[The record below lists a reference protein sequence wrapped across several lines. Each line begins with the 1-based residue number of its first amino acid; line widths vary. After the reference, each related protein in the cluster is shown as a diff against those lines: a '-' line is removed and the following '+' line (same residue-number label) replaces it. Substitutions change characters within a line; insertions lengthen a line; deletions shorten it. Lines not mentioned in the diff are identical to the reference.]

1 MVHRSF
7 GGTVQRR
14 YLRAGSLAG
23 VLVAVAGAVVVTSC
37 SAPDKCGRSPVVNA
51 TWPGHKV
58 LLYQC
63 GGAFFAMPSPP
74 PAQVLGG
81 GPPDIEMGVGQRLTL
96 TKGAGWSEF
105 SASDPFS
112 DAPRVLRLTTGPSG
126 SVIAV
131 YVAVAPGVADVGA
144 HSGVCANAPPGC
156 LFAVVRVSP

>member
-1 MVHRSF
+1 MRRRCLRS
-7 GGTVQRR
+7 
-14 YLRAGSLAG
+14 GSLTG

-63 GGAFFAMPSPP
+63 GGAFFAMPSIPP
-74 PAQVLGG
+74 SQVLGG
-81 GPPDIEMGVGQRLTL
+81 GSPDIEMGVGQRLTL

-112 DAPRVLRLTTGPSG
+112 DAPGVLRLTTGPSRSLIG
-126 SVIAV
+126 V

-144 HSGVCANAPPGC
+144 HSGVCGNAASGC
-156 LFAVVRVSP
+156 LFGVVRVNP